1 LKKIYIRDLAVGMQI
16 KSPFIV
22 VDRRLINYT
31 RNGAP
36 ACGLVLTLGD
46 RTGKASAVT
55 WHEAL
60 VKDSS
65 YRKDD
70 VVLVMGKVQDYKGE
84 KQIYLE
90 EVSKANLAEVNAED
104 FCAPPPRPIDAMWRE
119 LEGYMATISNPY
131 LKALLAACFADP
143 QIKHAFCQTPAGRE
157 VHHAYTGGLLQ
168 HTLEVISYAEKMVE
182 VQGNYLNRDL
192 LLTGAIL
199 HDYAKVDEYELRAFT
214 YDFTDRGRLIGHL
227 VLGSERVGKL
237 ALGIENFPPLLRDE
251 LQHMILS
258 HHGHREWGSPEEP
271 KTANAVALHL
281 ADLTSGKI
289 GQVERIIKDTL
300 SLGERWSAW
309 DKRLECAILAANW
322 GGEDHEA

>member
-1 LKKIYIRDLAVGMQI
+1 MKKIYSKDLTVGMPI
-16 KSPFIV
+16 KSHFFV

-31 RNGAP
+31 RSGSP

-46 RTGKASAVT
+46 RTGKVSAVS

-60 VKDSS
+60 VRDSS

-70 VVLVMGKVQDYKGE
+70 VVLVTGKVQDYKGE
-84 KQIYLE
+84 KQIFLE
-90 EVSKANLAEVNAED
+90 EVTKANLADVTAED
-104 FCAPPPRPIDAMWRE
+104 FCTPPPRPIAEMWRE
-119 LEGYMATISNPY
+119 LEAHMATISNHY
-131 LKALLAACFADP
+131 LQTLLAACFAD
-143 QIKHAFCQTPAGRE
+143 QNTKHAFCQAPAGRE
-157 VHHAYTGGLLQ
+157 IHHAHVGGLLQ
-168 HTLEVISYAEKMVE
+168 HTLEVVSYAEKMVE
-182 VQGNYLNRDL
+182 VQGTHLDRDL

-199 HDYAKVDEYELRAFT
+199 HDFAKVDEYELRAFT
-214 YDFTDRGRLIGHL
+214 FDFTDRGRLIGHL
-227 VLGSERVGKL
+227 VMGSERVGRL
-237 ALGIENFPPLLRDE
+237 ADDIPNFPPLLRAE

-289 GQVERIIKDTL
+289 SQVEKIVNDTL

-322 GGEDHEA
+322 GGEKNEA